1 MKRIAIFG
9 ATGGV
14 GIHAT
19 EVALKKG
26 MIFLNCFDRGVM
38 LMCSSAYP
46 AFVGMY

>member
-1 MKRIAIFG
+1 MKRIAILG

-26 MIFLNCFDRGVM
+26 MIFFKL
-38 LMCSSAYP
+38 Y
-46 AFVGMY
+46 

>member
-26 MIFLNCFDRGVM
+26 MIFKLC
-38 LMCSSAYP
+38 
-46 AFVGMY
+46 